1 MEVASE
7 LWEQASRGSDF
18 IDVNSICQTINDGI
32 SILQVKLDEIN
43 GTSQHIQTRSGSF
56 RRKKWGFTTQVAR
69 TKESYQK

>member
-1 MEVASE
+1 MQPGQPYDMEVANE

-43 GTSQHIQTRSGSF
+43 GTSSFIQMRSSSL
-56 RRKKWGFTTQVAR
+56 RNRKR
-69 TKESYQK
+69 EL